1 VGSHHSEAY
10 QLLVKYMCSDIELLR
25 NRVKQLDQDIDRKLQ
40 AHEVGRLL
48 TTIDGIG
55 ARTAACLIAE
65 LGEPSRFRDAAALAS
80 YVGGGSASAA
90 IGQARVLGCAGPSA
104 RKRAATASAV
114 NADIGGRPKKRLVA
128 RALRAPVCGGKAAEG
143 CYRGL
148 HAKVAWCYIYSVT
161 LNRRPFVPM
170 LRARTPLS
178 SK

>member
-65 LGEPSRFRDAAALAS
+65 LGEPSRFRDAAALALCWGWFR
-80 YVGGGSASAA
+80 VCGNRASARSRVRGA
-90 IGQARVLGCAGPSA
+90 FRSETRGYGIGCECRHWWPSEETLGCARTTSA
-104 RKRAATASAV
+104 CVRRES
-114 NADIGGRPKKRLVA
+114 GRRLLSWPACESCLV
-128 RALRAPVCGGKAAEG
+128 L
-143 CYRGL
+143 
-148 HAKVAWCYIYSVT
+148 YI
-161 LNRRPFVPM
+161 
-170 LRARTPLS
+170 
-178 SK
+178 